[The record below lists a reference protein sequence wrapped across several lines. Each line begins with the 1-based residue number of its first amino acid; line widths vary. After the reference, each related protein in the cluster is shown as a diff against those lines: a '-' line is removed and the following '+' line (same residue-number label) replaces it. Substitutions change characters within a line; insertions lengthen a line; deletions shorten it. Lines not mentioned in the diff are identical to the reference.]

1 MKFLI
6 YLFPA
11 MINFV
16 TSGVFFYVTQR
27 FVDAHASKLLT
38 SLVVPMWALTYCV
51 MNVIIG
57 KVVNNKNAAGLII
70 TGGGFI
76 ALSSLGFIFL
86 GTKLYL
92 LLAWTGLLGVGFGF
106 YCSPFQVLCK
116 EMEKGSSSGVA
127 MATGKYTAAWSFG
140 FAAGAVVFGML
151 SDVIAFGLCFAV
163 GVFVAA
169 GVAIITRKL
178 KQSAPAENAEIREL
192 PQENMEK
199 FPDYAWI
206 GWVVGGVVTFSV
218 CQLRSM
224 LQPHAAAIGLNNAK
238 TNIALALTMV
248 SFMQGLTA
256 LLLVK
261 SRVWMYKILPTTLF
275 GISGIIAML
284 LFCRVHGL
292 AGFLLAAAIYGIYS
306 GCGYFIF
313 VFYSLAHPVKA
324 GRNAAINEILV
335 SIASISGPMLG
346 GVLVQKSG
354 ISWTPFAMAAACTLL
369 ATIFHMTVFAAD
381 KRRKS
386 ALMEVK

>member
-11 MINFV
+11 LINFV

-27 FVDAHASKLLT
+27 FVDADASKLLT

-57 KVVNNKNAAGLII
+57 KVVNKKNAAALII

-116 EMEKGSSSGVA
+116 EMERGSSSGVA

-151 SDVIAFGLCFAV
+151 NDVIAFGLCFAV

-169 GVAIITRKL
+169 GVAVITRRSK
-178 KQSAPAENAEIREL
+178 KNTADKTPEPEGV
-192 PQENMEK
+192 PPENMEK
-199 FPDYAWI
+199 FPDYAWV
-206 GWVVGGVVTFSV
+206 GWVVGCVVTFSV

-224 LQPHAAAIGLNNAK
+224 LQPHAAAIGLAK
-238 TNIALALTMV
+238 TNSALALTMV

-256 LLLVK
+256 LLLVR

-284 LFCRVHGL
+284 LFCHVQGL

-346 GVLVQKSG
+346 GALVQRSG
-354 ISWTPFAMAAACTLL
+354 ISWTPFAMAAACTLA
-369 ATIFHMTVFAAD
+369 ATVFHMAAFAAS
-381 KRRKS
+381 KRRKE
-386 ALMEVK
+386 ALQENR

>member
-27 FVDAHASKLLT
+27 FVDADASKLLT

-57 KVVNNKNAAGLII
+57 KIVNSKNAAGLII
-70 TGGGFI
+70 TGGATI

-92 LLAWTGLLGVGFGF
+92 LLAWTGLLGIGFGF

-151 SDVIAFGLCFAV
+151 SDAVAFGLCFAV

-169 GVAIITRKL
+169 GVAVITRKL
-178 KQSAPAENAEIREL
+178 KNNTVTSDTTVSEV
-192 PQENMEK
+192 PQENTEK
-199 FPDYAWI
+199 FPDYAWV
-206 GWVVGGVVTFSV
+206 GWVLGGIVTFTV

-224 LQPHAAAIGLNNAK
+224 LQPHAAAAGI
-238 TNIALALTMV
+238 
-248 SFMQGLTA
+248 
-256 LLLVK
+256 
-261 SRVWMYKILPTTLF
+261 WIL
-275 GISGIIAML
+275 
-284 LFCRVHGL
+284 
-292 AGFLLAAAIYGIYS
+292 
-306 GCGYFIF
+306 
-313 VFYSLAHPVKA
+313 
-324 GRNAAINEILV
+324 
-335 SIASISGPMLG
+335 
-346 GVLVQKSG
+346 
-354 ISWTPFAMAAACTLL
+354 
-369 ATIFHMTVFAAD
+369 
-381 KRRKS
+381 
-386 ALMEVK
+386 